1 MTGPGPLP
9 RAALVIVGQVVVR
22 ATPAGL
28 EMAEAVGIA
37 ADRVVAVG
45 RRDEVLDAAA
55 PGAHVLDMGR
65 ATVIPG
71 MHDFHLH
78 LVGMARARRE
88 VALDDVHDR
97 MEVTARLITV
107 AAAGKAKW
115 LRGRGWS
122 EELLD
127 ADTLNAHPQL
137 AGRLALVYSHDAHS
151 LWASPAA
158 LTAAGIGPDSA
169 DPPGGRIERDGRGV
183 PTGIL
188 RERAGDPVEA
198 IAGRIDGAELAS
210 SLNETLGELA
220 GMGITGATD
229 AGDALVENGIGE
241 NARLGDRASRLL
253 EMRAR
258 IDGRLRL
265 TVNVPVDALRDAA
278 EAGLASGTS
287 VPGTTTMRAGWA
299 KAYADGALGSR
310 TAALFAPYS
319 CGGSD
324 ETGILRLSSSEIDQ
338 HLAESR
344 RHGISLAIHAIGDRA
359 AAEVLDAMERAEAP
373 APRIGDRIE
382 HLQLLR
388 PVDRPR
394 LAALRV
400 TASVQPVH
408 AASDRELVEACWA
421 GRTAHAY
428 PWNSIAAGGASLAF
442 GSDAPI
448 ESPSPWLGI
457 FAAIHRRFPEDK
469 VADWHPEQAVNLP
482 HALSAYTL
490 GPARAINAPDEG
502 HLEVGARA
510 DLAVLNVD
518 LETLTKADEQLDSVA
533 SVLTLVDGREVHRA

>member
-1 MTGPGPLP
+1 MTVAGRLQ
-9 RAALVIVGQVVVR
+9 RARLVIVGQVVVR
-22 ATPAGL
+22 ATSSGL

-37 ADRVVAVG
+37 SGRVVAVG
-45 RRDEVLDAAA
+45 RRAEVMDAAA
-55 PGAHVLDMGR
+55 PGADVVDVGR
-65 ATVIPG
+65 AAVIPG

-88 VALDDVHDR
+88 VTLDGLDNR
-97 MEVTARLITV
+97 EAVTERLV
-107 AAAGKAKW
+107 RASAASEGEW

-122 EELLD
+122 EQLLD
-127 ADTLNAHPQL
+127 ADALNGHPGF

-158 LTAAGIGPDSA
+158 LAAAGIGPDSA
-169 DPPGGRIERDGRGV
+169 DPPGGRIERDGRGTL
-183 PTGIL
+183 TGIL
-188 RERAGDPVEA
+188 RERASDPVEA

-210 SLNETLGELA
+210 SLDETLAELA
-220 GMGITGATD
+220 AMGITGATD
-229 AGDALVENGIGE
+229 AGDALVENGVGE
-241 NARLGDRASRLL
+241 NARVGDRASRLL

-265 TVNVPVDALRDAA
+265 TINVPVDAMRDAA
-278 EAGLASGTS
+278 EAGLATGT
-287 VPGTTTMRAGWA
+287 PIADTATIRAGWA
-299 KAYADGALGSR
+299 KAYADGALGSH

-319 CGGSD
+319 CGPRD
-324 ETGILRLSSSEIDQ
+324 ELGILRLSGADLDH

-359 AAEVLDAMERAEAP
+359 ASEVLDAMERAAAP
-373 APRIGDRIE
+373 APLIADRIE

-388 PVDRPR
+388 PMDRSR

-408 AASDRELVEACWA
+408 AASDRGLVEACWA
-421 GRTAHAY
+421 GRAAHAY
-428 PWNSIAAGGASLAF
+428 PWRSIAAAGAALAF

-457 FAAIHRRFPEDK
+457 FAAIHRRFPADK

-490 GPARAINAPDEG
+490 GPARAMQAADEG

-518 LETLTKADEQLDSVA
+518 LETLTKADERLDSVA
-533 SVLTLVDGREVHRA
+533 SVMTLVDGGEVYRA